1 MVQQGDSQTLERT
14 SNDLNQAPRV
24 RPGLFPA
31 PPKWH
36 EVFAQTQPLELEIG
50 FGRPHF
56 FLERAAAKPTHNIV
70 GIEWKRRHVTQ
81 AQKNIN
87 KYSIS
92 NACALHGNAW
102 WLTGGLFAEASLTN
116 IFINFPDPW
125 WKKKHAKRRIVN
137 DVFAELLVSRLALGG
152 HLLIQ
157 TDVASLLE
165 GYMEAFEPFS
175 QLQNKMGP
183 FRLFPYNPSGAR
195 SHREK
200 KCVTQEIPIF
210 RVLYVK
216 THN

>member
-1 MVQQGDSQTLERT
+1 MVQPVDNETGSLDGKELHQV
-14 SNDLNQAPRV
+14 PRV

-31 PPKWH
+31 PPNWDQ
-36 EVFAQTQPLELEIG
+36 VFAHEQPLELEIG

-70 GIEWKRRHVTQ
+70 GIEWKRRHVAM
-81 AQKNIN
+81 AQKNIKKN
-87 KYSIS
+87 AIP

-102 WLTGGLFAEASLTN
+102 WLTGGLFPEASLHN

-137 DVFAELLVSRLALGG
+137 DVFADLFVSRLVPGG

-165 GYMEAFEPFS
+165 GYMEAFEPIP
-175 QLQNKMGP
+175 QLRNKMGP

-210 RVLYVK
+210 RVLYEK